1 MTFSILLV
9 EVHLQA
15 TGDAPIMKQKKYKV
29 DGEKRIDWIIAF
41 IRKFLKL
48 EPTDSLVSKTL
59 FILKR
64 LIKSLTVTQSEHHNT
79 IMFSYTLVFIRQPS
93 ICPFTRSDC
102 KKLMRMFWTQRKISA
117 ALRKKSSMGII
128 WPHRSIYFLYPC
140 FNE

>member
-1 MTFSILLV
+1 MKFSILLV

-64 LIKSLTVTQSEHHNT
+64 LIKITVT
-79 IMFSYTLVFIRQPS
+79 
-93 ICPFTRSDC
+93 
-102 KKLMRMFWTQRKISA
+102 
-117 ALRKKSSMGII
+117 
-128 WPHRSIYFLYPC
+128 
-140 FNE
+140 

>member
-1 MTFSILLV
+1 
-9 EVHLQA
+9 
-15 TGDAPIMKQKKYKV
+15 MKQKKYKV

-59 FILKR
+59 LILKR
-64 LIKSLTVTQSEHHNT
+64 LVKSSQIIVTPSEHHYE
-79 IMFSYTLVFIRQPS
+79 IMFSYILVFIRQPS
-93 ICPFTRSDC
+93 ICTFTRSDS

-128 WPHRSIYFLYPC
+128 RPHRSIYFLYPC
-140 FNE
+140 FNEHLFIISLNVFNIVRTE

>member
-1 MTFSILLV
+1 MTQLIIDVFYFLV

-59 FILKR
+59 LILKR
-64 LIKSLTVTQSEHHNT
+64 PI
-79 IMFSYTLVFIRQPS
+79 
-93 ICPFTRSDC
+93 
-102 KKLMRMFWTQRKISA
+102 
-117 ALRKKSSMGII
+117 
-128 WPHRSIYFLYPC
+128 RSIKL
-140 FNE
+140 NNSNTN